1 MRPVFDPTGGPDVL
15 VEKMIGTAYE
25 TVKRVYC
32 HLPEIRRLDG
42 VLTEIPILAQ
52 TSVDNALAVA
62 LPPILTQ
69 LDEKVQEA
77 GGWVGKAEASAE
89 AAAQSAL
96 AATKVNMMFPFT
108 SDVSQMIYDVTV
120 ISGQSDVNTAGMAL
134 WVGGAI
140 KFDFTILSATTFML
154 NDATAYPGNTQMR
167 VILNAHFNDLVHGF
181 DQLLGALEQEY
192 KDAAALNGRWCG
204 LHLIPPTTRLDS
216 SPLQEADEYQN
227 RSDKLRYSWN
237 GSTWVALN
245 SSAQQLEE
253 RLALST
259 GSEIISTTQT
269 GAGVVLRLLR
279 AKINERVSILDFG
292 AEEGNPA
299 NNVSLAI
306 KKALASRT
314 RVQVVVPAGDWYGG
328 PASAA
333 DEDLVVMMT
342 EGKYVVF
349 EEGARVFFGQSG
361 DTYLPFF
368 AGISSSKWGIINP
381 HFVWTGQI
389 RWSETGDL
397 QYAVPD
403 PISPL
408 VSRLGAP
415 HAYQAYIFNTA
426 ILALSSHSIYIENMK
441 IESLDPRKP
450 CLQGISTARTNGG
463 AIIVNGIDLNDTN
476 VGILA
481 QGGDVLRVTRIRQ
494 GRSNQDIGIPGHAV
508 YSFITNTFID
518 DVIDT
523 GEESGALRHS
533 GMTVSYKG
541 QGTFQLSNMNSKRAF
556 GPVGWS
562 TAAGKAEKITID
574 NVIWTDTESV
584 TLEESNVPAIYNAGT
599 PDGNDSTVTFNN
611 VILSTKRDRS
621 LLGGSIKNASGKIT
635 LRREDSVA
643 TTKPFL
649 FGRFVNCDLDLKL
662 IQRGTFDA
670 KFLRMQSG
678 GATLQANNTLRVAME
693 GFIAPPVI
701 DYAESN
707 GRWLA
712 NKLVFT
718 LSKVKTDGT
727 ANPNRSLGSPDA
739 MMPGTNAFTKGQN
752 FIGLTD
758 TTATWDRSFAA
769 GVASLNGDFPISAG
783 TYFVDVMINAA
794 TGTWRRLYR
803 YLVSSSR
810 PDGVGSYLNSAQLIG
825 TVSASGASFL
835 SADPVVTVSENFN
848 INVTATVTNATA
860 LTLPVTITVA
870 TSKIG
875 L

>member
-1 MRPVFDPTGGPDVL
+1 MSRIAVNKLANRLKTKEINVDSLIDTSLRSLKPASVL
-15 VEKMIGTAYE
+15 PSVRDNGAPLEVGDIVTSL
-25 TVKRVYC
+25 V
-32 HLPEIRRLDG
+32 DG
-42 VLTEIPILAQ
+42 KI
-52 TSVDNALAVA
+52 
-62 LPPILTQ
+62 
-69 LDEKVQEA
+69 
-77 GGWVGKAEASAE
+77 
-89 AAAQSAL
+89 
-96 AATKVNMMFPFT
+96 
-108 SDVSQMIYDVTV
+108 
-120 ISGQSDVNTAGMAL
+120 
-134 WVGGAI
+134 
-140 KFDFTILSATTFML
+140 
-154 NDATAYPGNTQMR
+154 
-167 VILNAHFNDLVHGF
+167 
-181 DQLLGALEQEY
+181 
-192 KDAAALNGRWCG
+192 
-204 LHLIPPTTRLDS
+204 
-216 SPLQEADEYQN
+216 
-227 RSDKLRYSWN
+227 YSWK
-237 GSTWVALN
+237 GTVWEPST
-245 SSAQQLEE
+245 QQLEE

-259 GSEIISTTQT
+259 GSEIISTIQS
-269 GAGVVLRLLR
+269 GAGAVSRPLSSKL
-279 AKINERVSILDFG
+279 NERVTVLDFD
-292 AEEGNPA
+292 AEEGNPS

-306 KKALASRT
+306 REALAAHD
-314 RVQVVVPAGDWYGG
+314 VVIIPPGDWYGG

-342 EGKYVVF
+342 EGKFVVF
-349 EEGARVFFGQSG
+349 EEGARVFFGQTG

-389 RWSETGDL
+389 RWSDTGDL
-397 QYAVPD
+397 QYAVPN

-408 VSRLGAP
+408 VTRLGAP
-415 HAYQAYIFNTA
+415 HAYQAYIFNAA

-441 IESLDPRKP
+441 IESLDPSKP

-463 AIIVNGIDLNDTN
+463 AITVNGIDLNDTN

-494 GRSNQDIGIPGHAV
+494 GRSNQDIGIPGHAL
-508 YSFITNTFID
+508 YSFVTNTFVD

-523 GEESGALRHS
+523 GEETGAIRHS

-541 QGTFQLSNMNSKRAF
+541 EGTFQLSNMNSKRAF
-556 GPVGWS
+556 GPVGWA
-562 TAAGKAEKITID
+562 TATGKAEKITID

-701 DYAESN
+701 DYAEN
-707 GRWLA
+707 DGRWQA

-739 MMPGTNAFTKGQN
+739 MMPGTDAFTKGQN

-758 TTATWDRSFAA
+758 TTAMWDRSFAA
-769 GVASLNGDFPISAG
+769 GVASLNGNFPISAG
-783 TYFVDVMINAA
+783 TYFVDVMITAS

>member
-1 MRPVFDPTGGPDVL
+1 MTTYNTGNPVPSADARDRYDNSQTLDEVVNGDSASYTTRTGKQVISLGGMNSRFNNAQDERESAFNL
-15 VEKMIGTAYE
+15 SQEEKQEAFQSF
-25 TVKRVYC
+25 
-32 HLPEIRRLDG
+32 LDG
-42 VLTEIPILAQ
+42 T
-52 TSVDNALAVA
+52 
-62 LPPILTQ
+62 
-69 LDEKVQEA
+69 
-77 GGWVGKAEASAE
+77 GWS
-89 AAAQSAL
+89 S
-96 AATKVNMMFPFT
+96 
-108 SDVSQMIYDVTV
+108 
-120 ISGQSDVNTAGMAL
+120 
-134 WVGGAI
+134 
-140 KFDFTILSATTFML
+140 
-154 NDATAYPGNTQMR
+154 
-167 VILNAHFNDLVHGF
+167 
-181 DQLLGALEQEY
+181 LGAY
-192 KDAAALNGRWCG
+192 
-204 LHLIPPTTRLDS
+204 
-216 SPLQEADEYQN
+216 
-227 RSDKLRYSWN
+227 
-237 GSTWVALN
+237 
-245 SSAQQLEE
+245 
-253 RLALST
+253 
-259 GSEIISTTQT
+259 
-269 GAGVVLRLLR
+269 GAGVSITSHTQTVDYQGQPYQLKPSIPASLQTPYVTTGAWATEGVNFKLVGDNSLRQDLSSPTGSGMVSTIQSGAGAVSRLLSS
-279 AKINERVSILDFG
+279 KLNERVTVLDFD
-292 AEEGNPA
+292 AEEGNPS

-306 KKALASRT
+306 REALAAHD
-314 RVQVVVPAGDWYGG
+314 VVIIPPGDWYGG

-342 EGKYVVF
+342 EGKFVVF
-349 EEGARVFFGQSG
+349 EEGARVFFGQTG

-381 HFVWTGQI
+381 HFVWTGNI
-389 RWSETGDL
+389 HWSASGDL
-397 QYAVPD
+397 QYAIPD

-408 VSRLGAP
+408 VTRLGAP

-441 IESLDPRKP
+441 IESLDPSKP

-494 GRSNQDIGIPGHAV
+494 GRSNQDIGIPGHAL
-508 YSFITNTFID
+508 YSFVTNTFVD

-523 GEESGALRHS
+523 GEESGALRSS
-533 GMTVSYKG
+533 GFTVSYKG
-541 QGTFQLSNMNSKRAF
+541 EGTFQLSNMNSKRAF
-556 GPVGWS
+556 GPVGWA

-574 NVIWTDTESV
+574 NVIWTDTDSV
-584 TLEESNVPAIYNAGT
+584 ALEESNVPAIYNAGT

-621 LLGGSIKNASGKIT
+621 LLGGSMKNASGKIT
-635 LRREDSVA
+635 LRRQDSVA

-649 FGRFVNCDLDLKL
+649 FGRFVNCDFDLKL

-670 KFLRMQSG
+670 KFLRMQPG
-678 GATLQANNTLRVAME
+678 GATLQSNNSLRVSME

-701 DYAESN
+701 DYAEN
-707 GRWLA
+707 DGRWQA

-718 LSKVKTDGT
+718 LSKVKADGT
-727 ANPNRSLGSPDA
+727 ANPNRSLGSPDV
-739 MMPGTNAFTKGQN
+739 MMPGTDAFTKGQN

-758 TTATWDRSFAA
+758 TTAMWDRSFAA
-769 GVASLNGDFPISAG
+769 GVSALNGNFPISAG
-783 TYFVDVMINAA
+783 TYFVDVMITAA

-860 LTLPVTITVA
+860 LTLPVTITVS

-875 L
+875 S

>member
-1 MRPVFDPTGGPDVL
+1 MEIKNYFAQDAQGNIMPSANCYLYLPGTTTLATGLVDGNGTPISNPFLASNIGQVTFGAPNGVYDLRISQGARDTTIEIQCADLLQALNETASFLGAKSSAPTTRNDGSALQIADRYFN
-15 VEKMIGTAYE
+15 TADQLEYLYKS
-25 TVKRVYC
+25 TGWVANN
-32 HLPEIRRLDG
+32 LDG
-42 VLTEIPILAQ
+42 QLLA
-52 TSVDNALAVA
+52 TSR
-62 LPPILTQ
+62 
-69 LDEKVQEA
+69 
-77 GGWVGKAEASAE
+77 GAS
-89 AAAQSAL
+89 
-96 AATKVNMMFPFT
+96 
-108 SDVSQMIYDVTV
+108 
-120 ISGQSDVNTAGMAL
+120 
-134 WVGGAI
+134 
-140 KFDFTILSATTFML
+140 
-154 NDATAYPGNTQMR
+154 
-167 VILNAHFNDLVHGF
+167 
-181 DQLLGALEQEY
+181 LLGALMQ
-192 KDAAALNGRWCG
+192 DG
-204 LHLIPPTTRLDS
+204 
-216 SPLQEADEYQN
+216 SPGTIQEAIDEGDN
-227 RSDKLRYSWN
+227 SLR
-237 GSTWVALN
+237 
-245 SSAQQLEE
+245 QD
-253 RLALST
+253 LASP
-259 GSEIISTTQT
+259 T
-269 GAGVVLRLLR
+269 GASNVHTIQIGIGAESLPLKEKV
-279 AKINERVSILDFG
+279 NERVSILDFG

-299 NNVSLAI
+299 NNVSLAL
-306 KKALASRT
+306 KKALASRA
-314 RVQVVVPAGDWYGG
+314 RVKVVIPCGDWYGG
-328 PASAA
+328 PASAE
-333 DEDLVVMMT
+333 DENLVVMMT

-368 AGISSSKWGIINP
+368 AGISSSKWAIINP
-381 HFVWTGQI
+381 HFVWTGDI
-389 RWSETGDL
+389 HWSASGDL
-397 QYAVPD
+397 QYAIPD

-408 VSRLGAP
+408 VTRLGAP
-415 HAYQAYIFNTA
+415 HAYQAYIFNAA

-441 IESLDPRKP
+441 IESLDPSKP

-494 GRSNQDIGIPGHAV
+494 GRSNQDIGIPGHAL
-508 YSFITNTFID
+508 YSFVTNTFVD

-523 GEESGALRHS
+523 GEESGALRSS
-533 GMTVSYKG
+533 GFTVSYKG
-541 QGTFQLSNMNSKRAF
+541 EGTFQLSNMNSKRAF
-556 GPVGWS
+556 GPVGWA

-574 NVIWTDTESV
+574 NVIWTDTDSV
-584 TLEESNVPAIYNAGT
+584 ALEESNVPAIYNAGT

-621 LLGGSIKNASGKIT
+621 LLGGSMKNASGKIT
-635 LRREDSVA
+635 LRRQDSVA

-649 FGRFVNCDLDLKL
+649 FGRFVNCDFDLKL

-670 KFLRMQSG
+670 KFLRMQPG
-678 GATLQANNTLRVAME
+678 GATLQSNNSLRVSMD

-701 DYAESN
+701 DYAESD
-707 GRWLA
+707 GRWQA

-739 MMPGTNAFTKGQN
+739 MMPGTDAFTKGQN

-758 TTATWDRSFAA
+758 TTAMWDQSFAA
-769 GVASLNGDFPISAG
+769 GISALNGNFPISAG
-783 TYFVDVMINAA
+783 TYFVDVMITAA

-835 SADPVVTVSENFN
+835 SADPVATVSENFN

-860 LTLPVTITVA
+860 LTLPVTITVS

-875 L
+875 S